1 MAKILRRETKDYG
14 GEEIFVEG
22 DDTPIYAAPHVKA
35 TDAWLD
41 GVIAARVTAR
51 EAAAKI
57 AAVDDALQAE
67 FEKRKATVDYDKT
80 GAEAMLSVFPTLAE
94 VSK

>member
-14 GEEIFVEG
+14 GEEIWVEG
-22 DDTPIYAAPHVKA
+22 EPQAVYAAPHIKV
-35 TDAWLD
+35 TDLWLD
-41 GVIAARVTAR
+41 GVIAARVIAR
-51 EAAAKI
+51 AASAKI
-57 AAVDDALQAE
+57 AAVDSALQAE

-80 GAEAMLSVFPTLAE
+80 GAEAVSSVFPTLSE